1 MSNEERIE
9 ALKNKI
15 IKINNVSPSFCSAKW
30 LQTTLYLQNGYNHS
44 CHHPSPHKVP
54 LEELRDNPA
63 ALSNSSF
70 KKKQREMML
79 KGDRPKEC
87 DYCWNIEDLGKDYF
101 SDRHYKT
108 SDYWGWDRFE
118 EVSKSNCN
126 DNIDPSYL
134 EVSFSNACNFK
145 CSYCS
150 PEVSSK
156 WLEEINQH
164 GPYPT
169 TQSNHNLEWLKQV
182 GRYPYKHSDDNPYVE
197 AFYKWFPSVLKN
209 LKVFR
214 ITGGEPLM
222 SKDVW
227 KVLDYIK
234 DNPNN
239 ELEVAINT
247 NLCVE
252 DKLIDKLIE
261 KVNELKPL
269 VKRVDIYTSLESTG
283 KQAEYSRY
291 GLDYEQ
297 WNRNIRKVLDNTSSS
312 VSIMTTVN
320 VLSLPTTMN
329 FIENILQ
336 LRREYNLDFAYNRIP
351 LSINYLRWPPY
362 LSVKILSNELR
373 TKYAKEILESEKWLK
388 YYTED
393 KYARIYLEEW
403 DQIKR
408 FCDYLVQDEDYSD
421 ECEDFVKFINEYDKR
436 RGTNFI
442 ETFPEYKELIYAKET

>member
-1 MSNEERIE
+1 
-9 ALKNKI
+9 
-15 IKINNVSPSFCSAKW
+15 
-30 LQTTLYLQNGYNHS
+30 
-44 CHHPSPHKVP
+44 
-54 LEELRDNPA
+54 
-63 ALSNSSF
+63 
-70 KKKQREMML
+70 
-79 KGDRPKEC
+79 
-87 DYCWNIEDLGKDYF
+87 
-101 SDRHYKT
+101 
-108 SDYWGWDRFE
+108 
-118 EVSKSNCN
+118 
-126 DNIDPSYL
+126 
-134 EVSFSNACNFK
+134 
-145 CSYCS
+145 
-150 PEVSSK
+150 
-156 WLEEINQH
+156 
-164 GPYPT
+164 
-169 TQSNHNLEWLKQV
+169 
-182 GRYPYKHSDDNPYVE
+182 
-197 AFYKWFPSVLKN
+197 
-209 LKVFR
+209 
-214 ITGGEPLM
+214 M

-329 FIENILQ
+329 FIENILE